1 MNKLDKLL
9 SGIKSSNRRE
19 RIIKLARI
27 GALKGVKVAS
37 GDQHGIFQHF
47 QSDVVN
53 YSTREKLLEM
63 RGGDKGPSSD
73 GLYGVGPEHDES
85 FKPSESIP
93 HSLST
98 RYSPD
103 RVGVQARRV
112 GDGIY
117 QDPYTKKIYDYN
129 DGFKTEDGRDFSGGG
144 VSLQSNIMRL
154 GKADVSAIRKISSGL
169 RNSGNYLLAK
179 KIEEKFG
186 L

>member
-9 SGIKSSNRRE
+9 SGIKSSSRRD
-19 RIIKLARI
+19 RIIRLAKM
-27 GALKGVKVAS
+27 GALGNAKVAS

-47 QSDVVN
+47 QSDVTN
-53 YSTREKLLEM
+53 YSTREKSLEM
-63 RGGDKGPSSD
+63 RGADKGPSRDS
-73 GLYGVGPEHDES
+73 LYGVGPEHDES
-85 FKPSESIP
+85 FKPSESAS

-112 GDGIY
+112 DDGVY
-117 QDPYTKKIYDYN
+117 QDPYTKKVYDYN

-144 VSLQSNIMRL
+144 VSLQSSIMRL
-154 GKADVSAIRKISSGL
+154 GKAEINAIKKISSGL
-169 RNSGNYLLAK
+169 RGGGNYLLAK